1 MNIVFFGSDDF
12 AAAHLKALIDSR
24 HEVAACVTQPDK
36 PKGRGWKVSGSTV
49 KQCAGEHKILVLQPT
64 RLRDEVFLSQLRC
77 LDSDL
82 FVVVAYGQFL
92 PDEVLAV
99 PHRFAVNVHS
109 SLLPK
114 YRGAAPI
121 NWAIVNGE
129 RQTGIS
135 IMKISSVLDAG
146 DILVQ
151 EKIAIARDDT
161 AVTLRT
167 RMSQICP
174 FFLLETMDTIEKNAY
189 TLTPQA
195 HEAATFAPKL
205 TKELGRIRW
214 DSKAEVIYNL
224 VRGLLP
230 WPAAYTFYKGKL
242 LKILETE
249 VMDKDFSVVSS
260 GEVTEIDK
268 KGFVVAAAGGGL
280 RIKKVHFE
288 ASRPMEAHDFVA
300 GHKLGVGFRFE

>member
-36 PKGRGWKVSGSTV
+36 PKGRGWKVSGSPV

-214 DSKAEVIYNL
+214 NSKAEVIYNL

-300 GHKLGVGFRFE
+300 GHKRGVGFRFE

>member
-1 MNIVFFGSDDF
+1 MKIVFWGSDDF

-36 PKGRGWKVSGSTV
+36 PKGRGWKVSGPAV
-49 KQCAGEHKILVLQPT
+49 KQCAGEHKILLLQPT
-64 RLRDEVFLSQLRC
+64 RLKDEAFLSQLRR

-92 PDEVLAV
+92 PAEVLAV
-99 PHRFAVNVHS
+99 PHRFAVNVHG

-121 NWAIVNGE
+121 NWAVVNGE

-146 DILVQ
+146 DVLDQ
-151 EKIAIARDDT
+151 EKIAIAPDDT
-161 AVTLRT
+161 AVTLRAK
-167 RMSQICP
+167 MSVTGP
-174 FFLLETMDTIEKNAY
+174 ALLLKTMDAVEKNRHS
-189 TLTPQA
+189 LTPQA

-230 WPAAYTFYKGKL
+230 WPAAYTFYQGKL

-249 VMDKDFSVVSS
+249 VIDKDFSLISS
-260 GEVTEIDK
+260 GEVTEMDK
-268 KGFVVAAAGGGL
+268 KGFVVAAAEGGL
-280 RIKKVHFE
+280 RIKKVHLE

-300 GHKLGVGFRFE
+300 GHKLEVGFRFK